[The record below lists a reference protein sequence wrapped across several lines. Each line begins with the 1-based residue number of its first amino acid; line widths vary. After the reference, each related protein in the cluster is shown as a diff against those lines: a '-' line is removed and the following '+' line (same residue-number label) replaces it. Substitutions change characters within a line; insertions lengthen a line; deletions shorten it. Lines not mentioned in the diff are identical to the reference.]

1 MKKKVGGYNDTNI
14 NNYSFNT
21 IIDTIIDTMNTDN
34 YSINLSRTQQDNAIL
49 SDLSPNV
56 LVNNLTH
63 SLSNC
68 GPVTLS
74 ATNGC
79 LDNGI
84 NKNDVNYLY
93 MPSSRGGKLKKMN
106 NTSDEN
112 LLLEGGCYTCPR
124 GQRGLN
130 TLSRKFIVI
139 IPLLYNKYKKGDV
152 KSFDKTVKKLTKPA
166 KKPAK
171 KPKKSTRRQR
181 GGNLN
186 FTDLTD
192 LDFEYKEY
200 KPPDL
205 GCATKYG
212 PI

>member
-1 MKKKVGGYNDTNI
+1 MKKKVGGNNDTNVEM
-14 NNYSFNT
+14 SS
-21 IIDTIIDTMNTDN
+21 IDRSRNQQEAI
-34 YSINLSRTQQDNAIL
+34 RTQQDDAIL

-56 LVNNLTH
+56 LVNNLTN

-79 LDNGI
+79 LDN
-84 NKNDVNYLY
+84 NSNENDVNYLY
-93 MPSSRGGKLKKMN
+93 MPSSRGGKLNKMN
-106 NTSDEN
+106 NTSDN
-112 LLLEGGCYTCPR
+112 IMLEGGCYTCPQGR
-124 GQRGLN
+124 RGLN

-171 KPKKSTRRQR
+171 KPKKRTIRQR
-181 GGNLN
+181 GGNLD
-186 FTDLTD
+186 FTDLSGLNFD
-192 LDFEYKEY
+192 YQEYVPPNLD
-200 KPPDL
+200 
-205 GCATKYG
+205 CANKYG

>member
-1 MKKKVGGYNDTNI
+1 MKKKKGGYYDSNVEK
-14 NNYSFNT
+14 ST
-21 IIDTIIDTMNTDN
+21 I
-34 YSINLSRTQQDNAIL
+34 SRSQQDDAIL

-79 LDNGI
+79 LDNDSNNNG
-84 NKNDVNYLY
+84 VNYLY
-93 MPSSRGGKLKKMN
+93 MPSSRGGKLNKMK
-106 NTSDEN
+106 NTSEN
-112 LLLEGGCYTCPR
+112 SIFLEGGCYTCPQ

-130 TLSRKFIVI
+130 TFSRKFIVI

-152 KSFDKTVKKLTKPA
+152 KSFDKTVKKLTKPV

-171 KPKKSTRRQR
+171 KPVKKPPKKSKKRTLRKR

-186 FTDLTD
+186 FTDLSGLNFD
-192 LDFEYKEY
+192 YQEYE
-200 KPPDL
+200 PPNL
-205 GCATKYG
+205 TCANKYQ
-212 PI
+212 PL

>member
-14 NNYSFNT
+14 
-21 IIDTIIDTMNTDN
+21 DN
-34 YSINLSRTQQDNAIL
+34 DSINLSRTQQDNAIL
-49 SDLSPNV
+49 SDLSPIV

-79 LDNGI
+79 SNNDI
-84 NKNDVNYLY
+84 NNDVNYLY
-93 MPSSRGGKLKKMN
+93 MPSSRGGKLNKMK
-106 NTSDEN
+106 NTSDN
-112 LLLEGGCYTCPR
+112 IFLEGGCYTCPQ

-130 TLSRKFIVI
+130 IFSRKFIVI

-171 KPKKSTRRQR
+171 KPTEKSKKRTRRR
-181 GGNLN
+181 GGGNLD
-186 FTDLTD
+186 FTDLSG
-192 LDFEYKEY
+192 LDFTYKEY
-200 KPPDL
+200 IPPDL
-205 GCATKYG
+205 GCANKYQ
-212 PI
+212 PL

>member
-14 NNYSFNT
+14 
-21 IIDTIIDTMNTDN
+21 DN
-34 YSINLSRTQQDNAIL
+34 DSINLSRTQQDNAIL

-79 LDNGI
+79 SNNDINNG
-84 NKNDVNYLY
+84 VNYLY
-93 MPSSRGGKLKKMN
+93 IPSSRGGKLNKMQN
-106 NTSDEN
+106 NTSEN
-112 LLLEGGCYTCPR
+112 IMLEGGCYTCPR

-139 IPLLYNKYKKGDV
+139 IPILYNKYKKGDV
-152 KSFDKTVKKLTKPA
+152 KSFDKTVKKLTKSAKKPT

-171 KPKKSTRRQR
+171 KPTEKSKKRTRRQR

-186 FTDLTD
+186 FTDLSG
-192 LDFEYKEY
+192 LDFTYKEY
-200 KPPDL
+200 IPPDL
-205 GCATKYG
+205 GCANKYQ
-212 PI
+212 PL

>member
-14 NNYSFNT
+14 
-21 IIDTIIDTMNTDN
+21 DN
-34 YSINLSRTQQDNAIL
+34 YSINISRTQQDDAIL

-79 LDNGI
+79 SNNDS
-84 NKNDVNYLY
+84 NKNGVNYLY
-93 MPSSRGGKLKKMN
+93 MPSSRGGKLNKMTN
-106 NTSDEN
+106 NTSGEN
-112 LLLEGGCYTCPR
+112 LFLEGGCYTCPR

-152 KSFDKTVKKLTKPA
+152 KSFDKTVKKLTKST

-171 KPKKSTRRQR
+171 KPVKKPVKKSKKRTRRQR
-181 GGNLN
+181 GGNLD
-186 FTDLTD
+186 FTNISG
-192 LDFEYKEY
+192 LDFNYKEY
-200 KPPDL
+200 EPPNL
-205 GCATKYG
+205 ECATKYQ
-212 PI
+212 PL

>member
-14 NNYSFNT
+14 
-21 IIDTIIDTMNTDN
+21 DN
-34 YSINLSRTQQDNAIL
+34 DSINRSRTQQDDAIL
-49 SDLSPNV
+49 SDLSPSV

-79 LDNGI
+79 SNNDI
-84 NKNDVNYLY
+84 NNDVNYLY
-93 MPSSRGGKLKKMN
+93 IPSSRGGKLNKMK
-106 NTSDEN
+106 NTSEN
-112 LLLEGGCYTCPR
+112 IMLEGGCYTCPH

-171 KPKKSTRRQR
+171 KSAKKPAKKSKKNTRRR
-181 GGNLN
+181 GGGNLN
-186 FTDLTD
+186 FTDISGLNFD
-192 LDFEYKEY
+192 YQEYD
-200 KPPDL
+200 PPNL
-205 GCATKYG
+205 ACANKYQ
-212 PI
+212 PL

>member
-1 MKKKVGGYNDTNI
+1 MKKKTGGYNDTNI
-14 NNYSFNT
+14 DIS
-21 IIDTIIDTMNTDN
+21 
-34 YSINLSRTQQDNAIL
+34 SINRSRTQQYDAIL
-49 SDLSPNV
+49 SDLSPSV

-79 LDNGI
+79 LDNDS
-84 NKNDVNYLY
+84 NKNGVNYLY
-93 MPSSRGGKLKKMN
+93 MPSSRGGKLNKMKK
-106 NTSDEN
+106 TSDN
-112 LLLEGGCYTCPR
+112 IFLEGGCYTCPQ

-152 KSFDKTVKKLTKPA
+152 KSFDKTVKKLTKPT
-166 KKPAK
+166 KKPTK
-171 KPKKSTRRQR
+171 KPKKRTRRQR

-186 FTDLTD
+186 LTDLTD

-200 KPPDL
+200 TPPDL
-205 GCATKYG
+205 GCAAKYG

>member
-14 NNYSFNT
+14 
-21 IIDTIIDTMNTDN
+21 DN
-34 YSINLSRTQQDNAIL
+34 DSINLSRTQQDNAIL

-79 LDNGI
+79 SNNDI
-84 NKNDVNYLY
+84 NNDVNYLY
-93 MPSSRGGKLKKMN
+93 IPSSRGGKLNKMK
-106 NTSDEN
+106 NTSESEN
-112 LLLEGGCYTCPR
+112 IMLEGGCYTCPR

-166 KKPAK
+166 KKPTK
-171 KPKKSTRRQR
+171 KPTKKSKKRTRRQR

-186 FTDLTD
+186 FTDLSG
-192 LDFEYKEY
+192 LDFTYKEY
-200 KPPDL
+200 IPPDL
-205 GCATKYG
+205 GCANKYQ
-212 PI
+212 PL